1 MIEIVARSA
10 RARMRSAFEGLTGY
24 GRRMFAIPAAT
35 NTSASPTLAQHT
47 PTAPRSICHFAMV
60 GDLCVFACGRS
71 ATPAFEASC
80 CARSM
85 LRRNRAWS
93 IRTCGVGRSESSMWR
108 ITRKRSRPGKV
119 EVLEARNA
127 LFCDRREL
135 LELVG
140 LDGGEVETRFPL
152 HALPERRREAV
163 AQRRV
168 AVHRHEVVA
177 DVVLVDL
184 HCRAEKGPA
193 DTIRHGWRCELEMP
207 GFVDRDGEP
216 FPVRLEDRTERGE
229 RRGEALSVRHA
240 ADYSANPTIR
250 SNQMNSPGYFD
261 G

>member
-1 MIEIVARSA
+1 MADGCWQSRRRRTLPPRRPWRS
-10 RARMRSAFEGLTGY
+10 TP
-24 GRRMFAIPAAT
+24 RR
-35 NTSASPTLAQHT
+35 
-47 PTAPRSICHFAMV
+47 RR
-60 GDLCVFACGRS
+60 GRS
-71 ATPAFEASC
+71 AISRRSATCAFSHAAGVPPRRSRRAAARDRCCVAIAPGQSGLVASGDPK
-80 CARSM
+80 A
-85 LRRNRAWS
+85 AW
-93 IRTCGVGRSESSMWR
+93 GEL
-108 ITRKRSRPGKV
+108 TRKRSRPGKV

-140 LDGGEVETRFPL
+140 LDGGEIEARLPL

-184 HCRAEKGPA
+184 HCRAEKRPA

-207 GFVDRDGEP
+207 WFVDRDGKP
-216 FPVRLEDRTERGE
+216 FHVRFEDRTERGE
-229 RRGEALSVRHA
+229 GRGEALRVRHA

-250 SNQMNSPGYFD
+250 SNQMNSPGYLD